1 MDKKLNLSTEK
12 GCRKTLAIL
21 LCIVLLAS
29 LFAQL
34 ISTNFGSVKI
44 STLTIDS
51 RGAELDIDL
60 YVKRNVSDSDKLP
73 CVLLAHGRGATK
85 NVVRGLAE
93 DLAKRGYV
101 VLNVNAYGMGMSE
114 QPVSDETGNGA
125 DHFNFGDS
133 PFGMIDALNF
143 ARTLKYVDQTR
154 IAMFGHSYG
163 SSRIS
168 VAAAMDCGYFTLN
181 DKKINILSDIFGL
194 KFTEDEISQSA
205 DKLAEER
212 LDDGQFEYYLS
223 LADQAEKESSTRI
236 NTLVL
241 TGATGGPAPATVT
254 VGGHDVTRECQVNVT
269 FVNGKYDSLGAGAMW
284 SKDGTQ
290 TVLGDPK
297 PMDVWFN
304 SENNGASYHEIGK
317 LGETTLENSNE
328 LKEAISNRTAR
339 IVCYNNESHSK
350 NYFSNATNADTAAIL
365 KETLNTP
372 DSTSGNST
380 WLIRACFNCV
390 AMLAMLMSIVV
401 LTHLLLKKPFFSS
414 CIAEKTTTET
424 FLKKPEETIL
434 SILSVILT
442 VLALYKANS
451 GGPVWANP
459 FGTRILPNVLRL
471 VTTSA
476 IAVWFVIWLA
486 VASLIIV
493 TIKVVLE
500 KKKSGKITLFK
511 DCFGIKISGI
521 LKSLLLGAIVIAF
534 AYLQLIII
542 MYLFN
547 QDFRFWQMMFSEM
560 KAEHWLVA
568 LPYVILFL
576 PCYLCIGCAIN
587 YSSGNSLN
595 PRKDMAKTIFVN
607 SIGVWGLCLFCF
619 IMWFVNWK
627 GAAISDFTLSYSM
640 LLFVPVTV
648 FITRKMYKT
657 TNNVWIGAIINSILL
672 AWSLVCSAGIADKYY
687 GQNLISVLFNV

>member
-143 ARTLKYVDQTR
+143 VRTLKYVDQTR

-163 SSRIS
+163 SARIS
-168 VAAAMDCGYFTLN
+168 VAATMDCGYFTLN

-212 LDDGQFEYYLS
+212 LDDGQFKYYLS

-269 FVNGKYDSLGAGAMW
+269 YVNGRYDSLGAGAMW

-290 TVLGDPK
+290 TILGDPK
-297 PMDVWFN
+297 PIDMWFS

-317 LGETTLENSNE
+317 LGETTLENAQQA
-328 LKEAISNRTAR
+328 LQT
-339 IVCYNNESHSK
+339 
-350 NYFSNATNADTAAIL
+350 
-365 KETLNTP
+365 
-372 DSTSGNST
+372 ST
-380 WLIRACFNCV
+380 
-390 AMLAMLMSIVV
+390 MD
-401 LTHLLLKKPFFSS
+401 
-414 CIAEKTTTET
+414 
-424 FLKKPEETIL
+424 
-434 SILSVILT
+434 
-442 VLALYKANS
+442 
-451 GGPVWANP
+451 
-459 FGTRILPNVLRL
+459 
-471 VTTSA
+471 
-476 IAVWFVIWLA
+476 
-486 VASLIIV
+486 
-493 TIKVVLE
+493 
-500 KKKSGKITLFK
+500 KI
-511 DCFGIKISGI
+511 
-521 LKSLLLGAIVIAF
+521 
-534 AYLQLIII
+534 
-542 MYLFN
+542 
-547 QDFRFWQMMFSEM
+547 
-560 KAEHWLVA
+560 
-568 LPYVILFL
+568 
-576 PCYLCIGCAIN
+576 
-587 YSSGNSLN
+587 
-595 PRKDMAKTIFVN
+595 
-607 SIGVWGLCLFCF
+607 
-619 IMWFVNWK
+619 
-627 GAAISDFTLSYSM
+627 
-640 LLFVPVTV
+640 
-648 FITRKMYKT
+648 
-657 TNNVWIGAIINSILL
+657 
-672 AWSLVCSAGIADKYY
+672 
-687 GQNLISVLFNV
+687 

>member
-1 MDKKLNLSTEK
+1 MGKKLNLSTEK

-143 ARTLKYVDQTR
+143 VRTLKYVDQTR

-163 SSRIS
+163 SARIS
-168 VAAAMDCGYFTLN
+168 VAATMDCGYFTLN

-212 LDDGQFEYYLS
+212 LDDEQFKYYLS

-254 VGGHDVTRECQVNVT
+254 VGGHDVREFTC
-269 FVNGKYDSLGAGAMW
+269 DSLLSNISMVFQNVYLFHDTIRNNILFGKPDASEKEMLAAAEKACCHDFISALPNGY
-284 SKDGTQ
+284 D
-290 TVLGDPK
+290 TV
-297 PMDVWFN
+297 
-304 SENNGASYHEIGK
+304 IGEGGST
-317 LGETTLENSNE
+317 LSGGE
-328 LKEAISNRTAR
+328 KQRISIAR
-339 IVCYNNESHSK
+339 
-350 NYFSNATNADTAAIL
+350 AIL
-365 KETLNTP
+365 KNAP
-372 DSTSGNST
+372 
-380 WLIRACFNCV
+380 I
-390 AMLAMLMSIVV
+390 
-401 LTHLLLKKPFFSS
+401 
-414 CIAEKTTTET
+414 
-424 FLKKPEETIL
+424 
-434 SILSVILT
+434 VILDEAT
-442 VLALYKANS
+442 
-451 GGPVWANP
+451 
-459 FGTRILPNVLRL
+459 
-471 VTTSA
+471 
-476 IAVWFVIWLA
+476 
-486 VASLIIV
+486 ASVDPENEHLI
-493 TIKVVLE
+493 
-500 KKKSGKITLFK
+500 
-511 DCFGIKISGI
+511 
-521 LKSLLLGAIVIAF
+521 
-534 AYLQLIII
+534 Q
-542 MYLFN
+542 
-547 QDFRFWQMMFSEM
+547 
-560 KAEHWLVA
+560 
-568 LPYVILFL
+568 
-576 PCYLCIGCAIN
+576 
-587 YSSGNSLN
+587 
-595 PRKDMAKTIFVN
+595 
-607 SIGVWGLCLFCF
+607 
-619 IMWFVNWK
+619 
-627 GAAISDFTLSYSM
+627 AAISELTHGKTLITIAHRLATIENASQILVLDYGRIVQKGTHAE
-640 LLFVPVTV
+640 LLEQEGIYKSFV
-648 FITRKMYKT
+648 
-657 TNNVWIGAIINSILL
+657 
-672 AWSLVCSAGIADKYY
+672 GIREKAE
-687 GQNLISVLFNV
+687 GWTIS